1 MDKRFLIIPTAHFL
15 FHELFVVVL
24 ESQRAQG
31 LELFSWAFSLFPST
45 KTGLYSNYKII
56 LMFKGING
64 YESASK
70 GLMNYISG
78 RKILWLFLTKLIM
91 KMM

>member
-15 FHELFVVVL
+15 LLELFVVVV
-24 ESQRAQG
+24 ESQRAQLRAYFHG
-31 LELFSWAFSLFPST
+31 LFSLLPSA
-45 KTGLYSNYKII
+45 KTGSYLNCEIVLI
-56 LMFKGING
+56 FKGING

-70 GLMNYISG
+70 ALMNYISG
-78 RKILWLFLTKLIM
+78 RKILWLFLLKLIM